1 MQLTDR
7 LKSNFSW
14 FFASLL
20 LFVAVVPF
28 SQALVSITSGIL
40 LFSSFFDEAINIKT
54 ERIKSNNLLLLVAS
68 VFIIYLFSF
77 LILKKPESSAYDLQK
92 SLFFL
97 IIPLAFMIGKPLT
110 GVQIRILLTFFVIA
124 VFGATIIAWF
134 NWFFNRGTTDFAVH
148 KITLISHIRFSFQL
162 ILVFWILVFTLKM
175 NFYSLSLNQKLAIIF
190 TGFYFLIFL
199 FFQQSLTGLIAFGAS
214 TFFFTIYSIFKLKG
228 RFKWIFSS
236 IVIILVLFPIVY
248 LGGIII
254 KFYQIENVDEQNI
267 ERTTLKGNNYT
278 HEFNNPTVENG
289 RFVYLY
295 ICDDELRT
303 EWNKISKIN
312 YDSIISTGYPLN
324 ASLIRYMT
332 SKGLRKDAEG
342 IKSLTQRDIENIEK
356 GYTNIIFQTKK
367 YSPYPRIYQT
377 VWEYYMYSKTGDPS
391 YQSFSQRLEFAKA
404 AITIIKE
411 NPWFGVG
418 SGNWKEAFRKAF
430 EKNDSKLNK
439 ELYGSSHNQYLNYMV
454 KFGIPGFLIIMFLLI
469 YPVVKSRSYTDP
481 LFLTFLVFMF
491 AANFGDSN
499 FETHMG
505 SSFFLFFY
513 CIFISTD
520 RNYLERSWQKH
531 P

>member
-1 MQLTDR
+1 
-7 LKSNFSW
+7 
-14 FFASLL
+14 
-20 LFVAVVPF
+20 
-28 SQALVSITSGIL
+28 
-40 LFSSFFDEAINIKT
+40 
-54 ERIKSNNLLLLVAS
+54 
-68 VFIIYLFSF
+68 
-77 LILKKPESSAYDLQK
+77 
-92 SLFFL
+92 
-97 IIPLAFMIGKPLT
+97 
-110 GVQIRILLTFFVIA
+110 
-124 VFGATIIAWF
+124 
-134 NWFFNRGTTDFAVH
+134 
-148 KITLISHIRFSFQL
+148 
-162 ILVFWILVFTLKM
+162 
-175 NFYSLSLNQKLAIIF
+175 LSLNQKLAIIF
-190 TGFYFLIFL
+190 SGFYFLFFL

-214 TFFFTIYSIFKLKG
+214 IFYFTVYSLLKLKG
-228 RFKWIFSS
+228 SFKWIYSS
-236 IVIILVLFPIVY
+236 IVTVLVLFPIVY

-254 KFYQIENVDEQNI
+254 RFYQIEKVDQQNI
-267 ERTTLKGNNYT
+267 GWTTLKGNNYS
-278 HEFNNPTVENG
+278 HDFKNPTVENG

-342 IKSLTQRDIENIEK
+342 VKALTQQDILNIEK
-356 GYTNIIFQTKK
+356 GYTNIIFQKKK

-391 YQSFSQRLEFAKA
+391 YQSFSQRLEFARA

-418 SGNWKEAFRKAF
+418 AGNWKEEFRKTF
-430 EKNDSKLNK
+430 EKSNSKLDK
-439 ELYGSSHNQYLNYMV
+439 ELYASSHNQYLNYMV
-454 KFGIPGFLIIMFLLI
+454 KFGIPGFLIIMFLLV
-469 YPVVKSRSYTDP
+469 YPVIKSKSYIDP

-513 CIFISTD
+513 CLFITNKNK
-520 RNYLERSWQKH
+520 NYLISGN
-531 P
+531 

>member
-1 MQLTDR
+1 MQLTDK

-40 LFSSFFDEAINIKT
+40 LFSSFLDESIKNKIDK
-54 ERIKSNNLLLLVAS
+54 IKENNLLFLVAS
-68 VFIIYLFSF
+68 VFIIYLFSY

-97 IIPLAFMIGKPLT
+97 IVPLAFMIGKSLT
-110 GVQIRILLTFFVIA
+110 KVQIRILLTVFVVA
-124 VFGATIIAWF
+124 VFGATIVAWF
-134 NWFFNRGTTDFAVH
+134 NWFFNRGTADFAVH

-162 ILVFWILVFTLKM
+162 ILVFWILVFTLKK
-175 NFYSLSLNQKLAIIF
+175 NFYSLLLSQKLVIIF
-190 TGFYFLIFL
+190 SGFYFLFFL
-199 FFQQSLTGLIAFGAS
+199 FFQQSLTGLIAFGTS
-214 TFFFTIYSIFKLKG
+214 TFFFTVYSIFKLRG

-236 IVIILVLFPIVY
+236 IVLILVLFPIVY

-254 KFYQIENVDEQNI
+254 KFYQIEKVDQQNI
-267 ERTTLKGNNYT
+267 EWTTLNGNNYA
-278 HEFNNPTVENG
+278 HDFKNPTVENG

-342 IKSLTQRDIENIEK
+342 IKTLSQRDIENIEK
-356 GYTNIIFQTKK
+356 GYTNIIFQKKK

-377 VWEYYMYSKTGDPS
+377 VWEYYMYSKTGDPN
-391 YQSFSQRLEFAKA
+391 YQSFSQRLEFARA
-404 AITIIKE
+404 AVTIIKE

-418 SGNWKEAFRKAF
+418 AGNWKDEFRKTF
-430 EKNDSKLNK
+430 EKSNSKLNK
-439 ELYGSSHNQYLNYMV
+439 ELYASSHNQYLNYMV
-454 KFGIPGFLIIMFLLI
+454 KFGIPGFLIIMFLLV
-469 YPVVKSRSYTDP
+469 YPVIRSKSYTDQ

-513 CIFISTD
+513 CLFITNKNQ
-520 RNYLERSWQKH
+520 NYMMSGN
-531 P
+531 

>member
-1 MQLTDR
+1 MQLTDK

-20 LFVAVVPF
+20 LFVTVVPF

-40 LFSSFFDEAINIKT
+40 LFSSFLDEPIRVKT
-54 ERIKSNNLLLLVAS
+54 ERIKSKNLLLLVAS
-68 VFIIYLFSF
+68 VFIIYLLSY

-110 GVQIRILLTFFVIA
+110 NAQIRILLMVFIVA
-124 VFGATIIAWF
+124 VFGSTIVAWF
-134 NWFFNRGTTDFAVH
+134 NWFFNRGTADFAVH

-175 NFYSLSLNQKLAIIF
+175 NFYNLSLNQKLTIF
-190 TGFYFLIFL
+190 FSCFYFLFFL

-214 TFFFTIYSIFKLKG
+214 TFLFTVYSLFTLKG

-236 IVIILVLFPIVY
+236 IVIILVLFPIFY

-254 KFYQIENVDEQNI
+254 RFYQFEMVDRQNI
-267 ERTTLKGNNYT
+267 ERTTLNGNNYT
-278 HEFNNPTVENG
+278 HDFNNPTVENG

-332 SKGLRKDAEG
+332 SKGLRKDAKG
-342 IKSLTQRDIENIEK
+342 IKSLSQRDIENIEK
-356 GYTNIIFQTKK
+356 GYTNIIFQKKK

-391 YQSFSQRLEFAKA
+391 YQSFSQRLEFARA
-404 AITIIKE
+404 AVTIIKE

-418 SGNWKEAFRKAF
+418 AGNWKEEFRKTF
-430 EKNDSKLNK
+430 EKSNSKLDK
-439 ELYGSSHNQYLNYMV
+439 ELYASSHNQYLNYMV
-454 KFGIPGFLIIMFLLI
+454 KFGIPGFLLIMFLLV
-469 YPVVKSRSYTDP
+469 YPVIRTKSYTDP
-481 LFLTFLVFMF
+481 LFLTFLVLMF

-513 CIFISTD
+513 CLFVTNKNK
-520 RNYLERSWQKH
+520 NYLISGK
-531 P
+531 

>member
-1 MQLTDR
+1 MQLTDK

-20 LFVAVVPF
+20 LFVAVLPF

-40 LFSSFFDEAINIKT
+40 LFSSFLDEPIRVKT
-54 ERIKSNNLLLLVAS
+54 ERIKNNNLPLLVAS
-68 VFIIYLFSF
+68 VFIIYLLSY
-77 LILKKPESSAYDLQK
+77 LILKRPESSAYDLQK

-97 IIPLAFMIGKPLT
+97 IIPLAFTIGKPLSN
-110 GVQIRILLTFFVIA
+110 VQIRILLIVFVVA
-124 VFGATIIAWF
+124 VFGATIVAWF

-162 ILVFWILVFTLKM
+162 ILVFWILVFALKK
-175 NFYSLSLNQKLAIIF
+175 NFYSLSLNHKLVIIVS
-190 TGFYFLIFL
+190 TFYFLFFL

-214 TFFFTIYSIFKLKG
+214 TFFFTVYSIFKLKG
-228 RFKWIFSS
+228 RFKWILSS
-236 IVIILVLFPIVY
+236 IVVILVLFPIVY

-254 KFYQIENVDEQNI
+254 KFYQIEKVDQQNI
-267 ERTTLKGNNYT
+267 EWTTLQGNSYS
-278 HEFNNPTVENG
+278 HDFNNPTVENG
-289 RFVYLY
+289 RYVYLY

-342 IKSLTQRDIENIEK
+342 VKVLTKQDILNIEK
-356 GYTNIIFQTKK
+356 GYTNVIFQKKK

-377 VWEYYMYSKTGDPS
+377 VWEYYMYSKTGNPS
-391 YQSFSQRLEFAKA
+391 YQSFSQRLEFAKT
-404 AITIIKE
+404 AIAIIKE
-411 NPWFGVG
+411 NLWFGVG
-418 SGNWKEAFRKAF
+418 AGNWKAEFRKTF
-430 EKNDSKLNK
+430 EKNNSKLDK
-439 ELYGSSHNQYLNYMV
+439 ELYASSHNQYLNYMV
-454 KFGIPGFLIIMFLLI
+454 KFGIPGFLIIMFLLV
-469 YPVVKSRSYTDP
+469 YPVIKSKSYTDP

-513 CIFISTD
+513 CLFITNKNN
-520 RNYLERSWQKH
+520 NYLIFGN
-531 P
+531 

>member
-1 MQLTDR
+1 MQLTNYI
-7 LKSNFSW
+7 KSDFSW
-14 FFASLL
+14 FFASLF
-20 LFVAVVPF
+20 LFAAVMPF
-28 SQALVSITSGIL
+28 SQALVSIAGGIM
-40 LFSSFFDEAINIKT
+40 LFSSFLDEPITNKIN
-54 ERIKSNNLLLLVAS
+54 RIKENKLLSLVAS
-68 VFIIYLFSF
+68 VYIIYLLSYFIF
-77 LILKKPESSAYDLQK
+77 KKPESSAYDLQK

-97 IIPLAFMIGKPLT
+97 IIPLAFMMGKPLT
-110 GVQIRILLTFFVIA
+110 GVQIRILLTVFVVA

-134 NWFFNRGTTDFAVH
+134 NWFFNRGTADFAVH
-148 KITLISHIRFSFQL
+148 KISLISHIRFSFQI

-175 NFYSLSLNQKLAIIF
+175 NFYNLSQNRKLTIILS
-190 TGFYFLIFL
+190 GFYFLIFL

-214 TFFFTIYSIFKLKG
+214 TFFFTVYTIFKLKG

-236 IVIILVLFPIVY
+236 IVITLVLFPFVY
-248 LGGIII
+248 LGGIIL
-254 KFYQIENVDEQNI
+254 KFYQIEKVDQQNI
-267 ERTTLKGNNYT
+267 EWTTLSGNTYS
-278 HEFNNPTVENG
+278 HDFNNPAVENG

-312 YDSIISTGYPLN
+312 YDSVISTGYPLN

-342 IKSLTQRDIENIEK
+342 IKSMSQRDIENIEK

-391 YQSFSQRLEFAKA
+391 YQSFSQRIEFAKA

-418 SGNWKEAFRKAF
+418 AGNWKVEFGKTF
-430 EKNDSKLNK
+430 EKNNSKLDK
-439 ELYGSSHNQYLNYMV
+439 QLYASSHNQYLNYMV
-454 KFGIPGFLIIMFLLI
+454 KFGIPGFLLIMFLLVF
-469 YPVVKSRSYTDP
+469 PVIKSKQYTDP
-481 LFLTFLVFMF
+481 LFLVFLIFMF
-491 AANFGDSN
+491 VANLSDSN

-513 CIFISTD
+513 CLFTTNKNN
-520 RNYLERSWQKH
+520 NYLISGN
-531 P
+531 

>member
-1 MQLTDR
+1 MQLTDK

-40 LFSSFFDEAINIKT
+40 LVSSFLDETSSVKT

-68 VFIIYLFSF
+68 VFIIYLLSY
-77 LILKKPESSAYDLQK
+77 LIFKRPESSAYDLQK

-97 IIPLAFMIGKPLT
+97 IIPLAFLIGKPLT
-110 GVQIRILLTFFVIA
+110 NAQIRILLTVFVVA
-124 VFGATIIAWF
+124 VFGATIVAWF
-134 NWFFNRGTTDFAVH
+134 NWFFNRGTADFAVH

-162 ILVFWILVFTLKM
+162 ILVFWILAFTLKN

-190 TGFYFLIFL
+190 SGFYFLFFL

-214 TFFFTIYSIFKLKG
+214 IFFFTVYSLFKLKG

-236 IVIILVLFPIVY
+236 IVVILVLFPIVY
-248 LGGIII
+248 LSGIII
-254 KFYQIENVDEQNI
+254 RFYQIEKVDQQNI
-267 ERTTLKGNNYT
+267 EWTTLKGNNYS
-278 HEFNNPTVENG
+278 HDFKNPTVENG

-342 IKSLTQRDIENIEK
+342 IKSLSQRDIENIEK
-356 GYTNIIFQTKK
+356 GYTNIIFQKKK

-391 YQSFSQRLEFAKA
+391 YQSFSQRLEFARA
-404 AITIIKE
+404 AVTIIKE

-418 SGNWKEAFRKAF
+418 AGNWKEEFRKTF
-430 EKNDSKLNK
+430 EKSNSKLDK
-439 ELYGSSHNQYLNYMV
+439 ELYASSHNQYLNYMV
-454 KFGIPGFLIIMFLLI
+454 KFGIPGFLIIMFLLV
-469 YPVVKSRSYTDP
+469 YPVIKSKSYIGP

-513 CIFISTD
+513 CLFITNKNN
-520 RNYLERSWQKH
+520 NYLIFGN
-531 P
+531 